1 MLERSVGDKCCRE
14 VLTGSVV
21 YREVLLGKSVVE
33 KGVLWRRI
41 VGEKCQQGRLL
52 RFAVSVELMLQP
64 KRCWMG
70 CALES
75 TSFGVKKEQ

>member
-1 MLERSVGDKCCRE
+1 M
-14 VLTGSVV
+14 
-21 YREVLLGKSVVE
+21 E

>member
-1 MLERSVGDKCCRE
+1 MLE
-14 VLTGSVV
+14 
-21 YREVLLGKSVVE
+21 KSVVE

-41 VGEKCQQGRLL
+41 VGGKCQQGRLL
-52 RFAVSVELMLQP
+52 QRFALSVDLMLQP

-75 TSFGVKKEQ
+75 TSFGVKKVQ